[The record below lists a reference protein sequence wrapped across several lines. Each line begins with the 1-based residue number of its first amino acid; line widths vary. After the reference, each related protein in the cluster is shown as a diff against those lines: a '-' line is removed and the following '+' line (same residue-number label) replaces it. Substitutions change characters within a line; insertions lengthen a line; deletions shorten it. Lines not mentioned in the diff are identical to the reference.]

1 MFVLRLVTLDH
12 YMVAPSAPL
21 DPLVSKLGG
30 WEVWQVPVIR
40 IFGITPAGQKACLH
54 VHGAMPYLT
63 VPCTEP
69 RPERF
74 AVVLASEIDL
84 LLNTAA
90 GRATS
95 MHRHVHHVSVIRA
108 TPLYGFHDREQTF
121 LRIFLYNPLHVAKV
135 SELLLSGLVL
145 KRVMQPHEAHVP
157 FTLQFMVDHN
167 LHGMG
172 LVRVDPFKFRRPT
185 CWKPSGGGEG
195 GGARHSGTAGRL
207 WDLHSLPPEL
217 FGDLEKQAVCE
228 LELDC
233 CARDILNAQETEAAL
248 NPGLAA
254 LWQEEEERRQ
264 EPLMWTPLSVE
275 DEDFPSSESE
285 QFYLARLDKLLAK
298 PDRSEQT
305 GAKPKKSHHHNI
317 LDTSHS
323 SLDSQDEALAEALAQ
338 AASSWRQEGEEDS
351 ILGSQP
357 PPLEEEEE
365 EEEEDMSQVF
375 QLAGGPEEEGDASSL
390 SDHSDGNEAYDPFQL
405 DGTDDGPPP
414 AAREGCRHQGTQTGV
429 RPPVLVRRLLGRAR
443 ERRRTRLSLQRPP
456 AQGTSGSTPRSTTD
470 STPLSSG
477 ASTPY
482 GAGSSTSLTP
492 HSVADFASVT
502 TGGYTSLSTG
512 GSTPRSASGST
523 PCSTS
528 GSTLTAETPSAV
540 HSAGD
545 STRDASPAP
554 EDWQRWQSHHV
565 ASQLRGPPKP
575 PSVSTTEVGDLR
587 LQEGVKLPCWVELVR
602 LSSAEIDRWCRPGR
616 PPQSRRGSQTKEKD
630 RPPRGRR
637 KRGRSTESSAAS
649 SPAAH
654 SQASSKQCEDFGLG
668 GQDAVGEDVP
678 VVPADGRASRAQ
690 KKPRTLQDAI
700 GGDTKKRKR
709 RAARVELASSPSASA
724 DSERSRH
731 SPTPLAASRQ
741 GSEEPGGGSNGRPSI
756 ICRIRIQGRNRVV
769 VLPPRIR
776 QDGDGA
782 EGFSGQQPGDTDA
795 RMVVETS
802 DVPVPTLPGS
812 ESSSPGALLSACS
825 DTNASPSAP
834 TTGLAGLSSEAKSGA
849 EASSPAVP
857 APVPAAKSGAVA
869 KRVSSKKRGPSLGGS
884 PLGGTDTALLVSE
897 FVRLELTDS
906 PTVDSNTD
914 DVNMPSEVVSQMG
927 GPSSGPTSSKGLPAD
942 QSSSSTRPATPWGPF
957 APKTSPQ
964 ALPSGTDATRETL
977 VPTTSVVSSEGGTEQ
992 SGPSPLSSASS
1003 SPLVI
1008 KRRRRKMTSSKR
1020 SLSSSPANV
1029 TNFEAAGSAGSPDSR
1044 SASKVTTRGRI
1055 SRGSAPG
1062 SSTKQN
1068 LSEESCPSASPGL
1081 ATCPAGADGRAS
1093 SPSPL
1098 QGSSSSIS
1106 AALVEPSTAPV
1117 VPGASDPAQPSEER
1131 SMRLRRRREPPKQ
1144 SSSPKVPARR
1154 SKRRSTFSGTPLSGN
1169 LEAPDI
1175 EDLLSSPCMS
1185 RGFEV
1190 NSPPSQGL
1198 VMDTSKPETGL
1209 DASDGSVG
1217 KLATRGSVKKKD
1229 KPKSSGEPFK
1239 RSKTPR
1245 GTRSSSSSPV
1255 TKGRLPKKTGSC
1267 ADGSDVPAVTGSADT
1282 PSVASLTD
1290 SLKVSKTSLSGTE
1303 KPVST
1308 SESVGDES
1316 QEVGDQSVAQKPL
1329 KKVRKNQSR
1338 VEKSNA
1344 VPSASEEEAGDRSS
1358 SAANARRLT
1367 LRKRPPKA
1375 SADTSSSQVS
1385 TTTRLGKVH
1394 NVKAAATSEIKPAES
1409 DESDAQHRKPEDA
1422 ALSSGPLRNSP
1433 PGASEEVGPDRLCG
1447 PSSPV
1452 AVQDSTDFD
1461 ELAAAIAGLN
1471 ADFQPKNA
1479 DDSVPTPIVPDVV
1492 DGGSLLNSTPNVEA
1506 ASAPSFG
1513 ASLSSISVDTGR
1525 SQLDSGHSQSEA
1537 RDSSSPVG
1545 VVSEAGEAGCV
1556 AQPAAFEVRSD
1567 SGQVA
1572 LSDLVEDDKPKS
1584 VSSRG
1589 SPILENGPSIGVEG
1603 KARSPESVA
1612 QSAHVKTTAAVA
1624 ATTPSDNA
1632 DAVQKAPVELAGTPN
1647 HGEPVSRSPR
1657 AGVVS
1662 HDMSLSDSLA
1672 CLLDS
1677 SAADMFFLPSQ
1688 PDETGLD
1695 RCSTDDEGDN
1705 VSKSTSKPEGQG
1717 ASEEPVNAEG
1727 RGDAT
1732 GSAVGSDKVV
1742 QGSSGGEASGGG
1754 GAVLEKKD
1762 SWDSWPDNSSGLL
1775 SSGDL
1780 EVLEA
1785 VEAEELEDGAA
1796 GGSPKGSGSVR
1807 TADEVSDD
1815 CLPLG
1820 SDDDGWVLL
1829 DEAEDES
1836 VELFASSEEAVG
1848 NSPVGSP
1855 ERGSESGGEDVGP
1868 GDEAGEVEAAIEDA
1882 GSADDVADVGGVSP
1896 AHDVDSEDAGKDS
1909 KESSGEDIGRKGH
1922 REAAIDEEF
1931 VDNTSSEHFG
1941 KDSKE
1946 SSGKD
1951 GIKDHGEAASDE
1963 DFADH
1968 TCPAENTELDREP
1981 SPGAENAKLVETVV
1995 AMSTKVPQVEV
2006 TRLDDVEAESE
2017 LGLLFAKAKQALM
2030 HRKRPPQ
2037 EALGQQGCYRLLKE
2051 AEGFIKDIDSASAER
2066 VQKCQKKPRKDLS
2079 LSSRQKT
2086 SGKAKQTDQARGDA
2100 KSVSR
2105 HRREPG
2111 QQGIQDNPKET
2122 ASVVEGGESALVVT
2136 VVECPKASPIT
2147 SPASGQ
2153 QATCDMIEAAAVIV
2167 GDGQCASMEG
2177 AVKCKEEPP
2186 TRVSSERSTCDNA
2199 EEAASVEHVSV
2210 KETREHQNE
2219 PHGDPLETSLQ
2230 ESSSRV
2236 DDASWVSSGE
2246 GSALGD
2252 VAFDCQGVPQRDATE
2267 TPCHPSGPCAQ
2278 AEEATWVG
2286 GDADCTSA
2294 EMAYPPDEPAAETAK
2309 VPGLFEQSLDLS
2321 ELPDALERLLGTVPL
2336 PELDADCFSLGAE
2349 PVNWLA
2355 AERSKPS
2362 VEAKEELL
2370 EEDSVLQDLAQGC
2383 SLTNEGLVA
2392 LVPAQPPP
2400 PRCGLLPRDSAA
2412 ARKRGLR
2419 KGFAFWQ
2426 KAKLQAFASAS
2437 CFEVDFEHNPE
2448 LRIAFCR
2455 ERTVVLTPARCPP
2468 SGPWL
2473 ARRPRP
2479 EENGGSPGKLAAG
2492 EAGLLDPSTPPA
2504 TPPTG
2509 LPVTPPADARDVSVD
2524 TSRDTPS
2531 KHEEE
2536 RGRTLTLLS
2545 VEVHVRTR
2553 GELQPDP
2560 AQDPVQCVLWYARG
2574 GPRGGAPQ
2582 AGALYWLHSGSDPRL
2597 AEGSLLLPRTGV
2609 TSLQGEALHSE
2620 RDLLAALVELV
2631 ARWDPDVL
2639 LGYDVERGSWGYLC
2653 ERAQHL
2659 DVDLRTQ
2666 LSRAPPRRGSSEDI
2680 VGRILLGV
2688 WRILRKEIALN
2699 VYTFEN
2705 TYYHVMHHRVPLYS
2719 FRTLTDW
2726 FAQDLVRWR
2735 TVEHFAV
2742 RARGNVELLD
2752 ELDVLGKTSEMARI
2766 YGIQFLEVLSRGS
2779 QFRVESMLLRL
2790 ARARRLVALSPSSAQ
2805 RARQRAPE
2813 FVPLILE
2820 PRAQLYTDP
2829 VVVLDFQSL
2838 YPSVIIAHNYCFST
2852 CLGRVDS
2859 LGLGGAFP
2867 FGCSTLEVHL
2877 PFLKTLQGHITV
2889 SPAGVAFVRPSIR
2902 RGLLPQMLNEVLG
2915 TRLMVKG
2922 AMSRCTDKALRRV
2935 LEAQQLGLK
2944 LLANVTYGYTA
2955 AGFSGRMP
2963 CVEVADSVVSKG
2975 REALERAI
2983 RTVESTVPGARVIY
2997 GDTDSLFVLL
3007 EGRTRQEAF
3016 ELGQQMADRVTA
3028 DNPRPMRLRMEKVYQ
3043 PCVLQTKK
3051 RYVGFAYEHPDQQEP
3066 KYDAKGIETVRR
3078 DTCPAVAKMLEKMLR
3093 VLFSSRD
3100 VGAVKR
3106 FVKLQFSKIL
3116 AERVSPQDFVFARE
3130 FRGLTGYQPGA
3141 CVPALEIAQRL
3152 VRRDPRAEPLVG
3164 ERVPYLVVY
3173 GHPGQ
3178 RLIELV
3184 RQPGE
3189 LLRQASQWRLNAHY
3203 YVQRVIGPALNRVLR
3218 LLGADCLHW
3227 YEELPR
3233 PRFVTPTTHPGRLSS
3248 YLVVGQLCLAC
3259 GGQAE
3264 ARQLCGSCEADPSY
3278 TALVL
3283 GSKVQRVQKAL
3294 LELQSVCRSCMGF
3307 QAAQPPPCVSVDCPV
3322 LYKLARVTT
3331 EAQQAIGWHNSN
3343 SVRLHLPLS

>member
-1 MFVLRLVTLDH
+1 MMT
-12 YMVAPSAPL
+12 VA
-21 DPLVSKLGG
+21 
-30 WEVWQVPVIR
+30 
-40 IFGITPAGQKACLH
+40 
-54 VHGAMPYLT
+54 
-63 VPCTEP
+63 
-69 RPERF
+69 
-74 AVVLASEIDL
+74 
-84 LLNTAA
+84 NAA
-90 GRATS
+90 
-95 MHRHVHHVSVIRA
+95 
-108 TPLYGFHDREQTF
+108 
-121 LRIFLYNPLHVAKV
+121 
-135 SELLLSGLVL
+135 
-145 KRVMQPHEAHVP
+145 
-157 FTLQFMVDHN
+157 
-167 LHGMG
+167 
-172 LVRVDPFKFRRPT
+172 
-185 CWKPSGGGEG
+185 
-195 GGARHSGTAGRL
+195 
-207 WDLHSLPPEL
+207 
-217 FGDLEKQAVCE
+217 
-228 LELDC
+228 
-233 CARDILNAQETEAAL
+233 
-248 NPGLAA
+248 
-254 LWQEEEERRQ
+254 
-264 EPLMWTPLSVE
+264 
-275 DEDFPSSESE
+275 
-285 QFYLARLDKLLAK
+285 
-298 PDRSEQT
+298 
-305 GAKPKKSHHHNI
+305 
-317 LDTSHS
+317 
-323 SLDSQDEALAEALAQ
+323 
-338 AASSWRQEGEEDS
+338 
-351 ILGSQP
+351 
-357 PPLEEEEE
+357 
-365 EEEEDMSQVF
+365 VF
-375 QLAGGPEEEGDASSL
+375 QLAGGPEEEGEASSL
-390 SDHSDGNEAYDPFQL
+390 SDHSDGNEVYDPFQL

-575 PSVSTTEVGDLR
+575 PSVSTSEVGDLR

-654 SQASSKQCEDFGLG
+654 SQASSKQCEDSGLG

-690 KKPRTLQDAI
+690 KKPRTLQDAV

-782 EGFSGQQPGDTDA
+782 EGFSGQRPGDTDA

-825 DTNASPSAP
+825 DTNASPSGP

-1008 KRRRRKMTSSKR
+1008 KRRRRKMASSKR

-1062 SSTKQN
+1062 SSAKQN

-1131 SMRLRRRREPPKQ
+1131 SMRLRRRREPPKE

-1267 ADGSDVPAVTGSADT
+1267 ADGSDVPAVTGSTDT

-1338 VEKSNA
+1338 VEKSNT

-1556 AQPAAFEVRSD
+1556 AEPAAFEVRFD

-1572 LSDLVEDDKPKS
+1572 PSDLVEDDKPKS
-1584 VSSRG
+1584 VSSIG
-1589 SPILENGPSIGVEG
+1589 SPILENGPSIGVER
-1603 KARSPESVA
+1603 KERSPESVA

-1695 RCSTDDEGDN
+1695 RCSTGDEGDN

-1727 RGDAT
+1727 REDAT
-1732 GSAVGSDKVV
+1732 GSAVVSDKVV
-1742 QGSSGGEASGGG
+1742 QRSSGGEASGGG

-1836 VELFASSEEAVG
+1836 VELFASSEGAVG

-1896 AHDVDSEDAGKDS
+1896 AHDVDSEDPGKDS

-1941 KDSKE
+1941 KDSEE

-1963 DFADH
+1963 DFADD
-1968 TCPAENTELDREP
+1968 TCPAGEYR
-1981 SPGAENAKLVETVV
+1981 
-1995 AMSTKVPQVEV
+1995 
-2006 TRLDDVEAESE
+2006 
-2017 LGLLFAKAKQALM
+2017 
-2030 HRKRPPQ
+2030 
-2037 EALGQQGCYRLLKE
+2037 GCYRLLKE

-2066 VQKCQKKPRKDLS
+2066 VQKCQKKPRKGLS

-2219 PHGDPLETSLQ
+2219 PHGDPLDTSLQ

-2370 EEDSVLQDLAQGC
+2370 EEDS
-2383 SLTNEGLVA
+2383 
-2392 LVPAQPPP
+2392 PPP

-2455 ERTVVLTPARCPP
+2455 ERTVVLTPARCPAERP
-2468 SGPWL
+2468 LGWL
-2473 ARRPRP
+2473 ADRAPKRTA
-2479 EENGGSPGKLAAG
+2479 GSPGKLAAG

-2531 KHEEE
+2531 KHEASSSQLDGPTARFALSGARLPADTVEE

-2545 VEVHVRTR
+2545 VEVH
-2553 GELQPDP
+2553 
-2560 AQDPVQCVLWYARG
+2560 
-2574 GPRGGAPQ
+2574 
-2582 AGALYWLHSGSDPRL
+2582 AGALYWLHAGSDPRL

-2766 YGIQFLEVLSRGS
+2766 YGIQFLE
-2779 QFRVESMLLRL
+2779 FRVESMLLRL

-2813 FVPLILE
+2813 F
-2820 PRAQLYTDP
+2820 LYTDP

-3294 LELQSVCRSCMGF
+3294 LELQSVCHSCMGF